1 MFIDKFFR
9 PGRHDQDDIRFK
21 SPLETIS
28 WRLLASPDTLMRAWL
43 FTGILKT
50 AGSTMLLEIFTKMSL
65 YYLHEQ
71 VWTRFS

>member
-9 PGRHDQDDIRFK
+9 RGRHNLDNTRFK
-21 SPLETIS
+21 SSLKTIS
-28 WRLLASPDTLMRAWL
+28 WRLLASPDTLMKAWL
-43 FTGILKT
+43 FTGNLKT

>member
-9 PGRHDQDDIRFK
+9 QGQYNLDDTRFK
-21 SPLETIS
+21 SSLKTIS
-28 WRLLASPDTLMRAWL
+28 WRLVTSPDKLMKAWL
-43 FTGILKT
+43 VTGNLKT

>member
-9 PGRHDQDDIRFK
+9 RGRHNLDNTRFQSSLK
-21 SPLETIS
+21 TIS
-28 WRLLASPDTLMRAWL
+28 WRLLVSPDTLMKAWL
-43 FTGILKT
+43 FAGNLKT

>member
-9 PGRHDQDDIRFK
+9 RGRYNLDDTRFK
-21 SPLETIS
+21 SSLKTLS
-28 WRLLASPDTLMRAWL
+28 WRLLTSPDKLMKAWL
-43 FTGILKT
+43 VAGKLKT
-50 AGSTMLLEIFTKMSL
+50 AGSTMPLEIFTKMSL

>member
-9 PGRHDQDDIRFK
+9 WGRHNLDDSRFESSLK
-21 SPLETIS
+21 TIS
-28 WRLLASPDTLMRAWL
+28 WRLLASLDTLTKAWL
-43 FTGILKT
+43 FKGNLKT
-50 AGSTMLLEIFTKMSL
+50 AESTMLLETFTKMSL

>member
-9 PGRHDQDDIRFK
+9 RGRHNLDNTRFQSSLK
-21 SPLETIS
+21 TIS
-28 WRLLASPDTLMRAWL
+28 WRLLASPDTLMKALL
-43 FTGILKT
+43 FKGNLKT
-50 AGSTMLLEIFTKMSL
+50 ATSTMLLEIFTKMSL

>member
-9 PGRHDQDDIRFK
+9 RGRHNLDDTWFK
-21 SPLETIS
+21 SSLKTIS
-28 WRLLASPDTLMRAWL
+28 WRLVTSPDKLMKAWL
-43 FTGILKT
+43 VTGNLKT
-50 AGSTMLLEIFTKMSL
+50 AGSIMLLEIFTKMSL